1 MLLFS
6 LLLTL
11 VLLGSSWGCS
21 VPAIRPVLSF
31 SQRIV
36 NGENAVLGSWPWQV
50 SLQDSNGFH
59 FCGGSLISQ
68 SWVVTAA
75 HCNVV
80 PGCHFV
86 ILGKYD
92 LSSSTEPL
100 QVLSISRAITH
111 PFWNPTTM
119 NNDLMLLKLASP
131 AQYTTRISPV
141 CLPSSNEVLLEGLTC
156 HHWLRP
162 PQRCGGLGAS
172 SCQVGTGPLSC
183 PLHCPVA
190 LPPPTLTSPL
200 SFCQGDSGGPLVC
213 QKGDTWVLTGIVS
226 WGTNNCNV
234 RAPATYTRVSKFST
248 WINHSLQRSP
258 PQALFPSQSNKDP
271 RLCPLV
277 YACLSSWFRE
287 KERLLGAPL
296 PKRTLS
302 SGTAGVE
309 ESGSS

>member
-1 MLLFS
+1 MSPLDLDPSGGHS
-6 LLLTL
+6 LGAPRRRRGE
-11 VLLGSSWGCS
+11 VCWDVGGRSSPAQWSGCS

-100 QVLSISRAITH
+100 QVLSISRVSAITH

-141 CLPSSNEVLLEGLTC
+141 CLPSSNEVLLDGLTLIWDLTT
-156 HHWLRP
+156 HSRP
-162 PQRCGGLGAS
+162 TGSVTPASLQQVVLPLVTVSRCQQYWGSRVTNSMICAGAS
-172 SCQVGTGPLSC
+172 GP
-183 PLHCPVA
+183 PR
-190 LPPPTLTSPL
+190 
-200 SFCQGDSGGPLVC
+200 GDSGGPLVC

-226 WGTNNCNV
+226 WGTNDCNV
-234 RAPATYTRVSKFST
+234 RAPATYTRVSKFRAPSR
-248 WINHSLQRSP
+248 QRFS
-258 PQALFPSQSNKDP
+258 
-271 RLCPLV
+271 
-277 YACLSSWFRE
+277 
-287 KERLLGAPL
+287 GAQNGRVML
-296 PKRTLS
+296 
-302 SGTAGVE
+302 
-309 ESGSS
+309 

>member
-1 MLLFS
+1 MKRTIKPGPVLNLMPATMLLFS

-162 PQRCGGLGAS
+162 PQRCGQCDSRTPAAGGSAPGHRESVPAVLGLTRHQLYDLCRGLGAS
-172 SCQVGTGPLSC
+172 S
-183 PLHCPVA
+183 
-190 LPPPTLTSPL
+190 
-200 SFCQGDSGGPLVC
+200 CQGDSGGPLVC

-234 RAPATYTRVSKFST
+234 RAPATYTRSM
-248 WINHSLQRSP
+248 
-258 PQALFPSQSNKDP
+258 A
-271 RLCPLV
+271 
-277 YACLSSWFRE
+277 
-287 KERLLGAPL
+287 
-296 PKRTLS
+296 
-302 SGTAGVE
+302 
-309 ESGSS
+309 

>member
-1 MLLFS
+1 MLLLS

-141 CLPSSNEVLLEGLTC
+141 CLPSSNEVLLDGLTR

-162 PQRCGGLGAS
+162 PQRCGVTPASLQQVVLPLVTVSRCQQYWGSRVTNSMICAGAS
-172 SCQVGTGPLSC
+172 GP
-183 PLHCPVA
+183 PR
-190 LPPPTLTSPL
+190 
-200 SFCQGDSGGPLVC
+200 GDSGGPLVC

-226 WGTNNCNV
+226 WGTNDCNV

-258 PQALFPSQSNKDP
+258 PQALFPSQSNKRP
-271 RLCPLV
+271 QALSSCV
-277 YACLSSWFRE
+277 CLSVFLVQGKGE
-287 KERLLGAPL
+287 ALGGPTPQADFVFWHG
-296 PKRTLS
+296 RC
-302 SGTAGVE
+302 
-309 ESGSS
+309 